1 MERLDR
7 KAIRFLLLTMCL
19 TAFCGC
25 SENNEKSAAQEQGGR
40 TCRYVMDEDT
50 ARLKREFEEEWLKHV
65 AGYTNYTTV
74 GMAED
79 CADMDR
85 FIKEWKPRILRNQV
99 YKVKDNRLREMMV
112 SRMLKADSIEALYY
126 GLLIPHQEIWDR
138 WSAYDENVNACGKLG
153 EREVRFVNGR
163 ARWMSDKF
171 DDCEM
176 SAVIL
181 EDCVWPIG
189 GHDAFAFVL
198 VDTSRNFDNP
208 GKIASD
214 SLVEYWLCRFQGG
227 VLTWSGKLPVKDVLW
242 EPNLE
247 YAPFGRAYTVIIK
260 DDKANVVNCVSGEA
274 VLSCPV
280 GCSCDK
286 AAQKAKI
293 NPYDYVVRDADL
305 FLHDFNDFLNAY
317 LDEMRALFT
326 DKDFLA
332 SLCTEGAMPN
342 TREYK
347 SKFNIIYTDGRT
359 FFSYRAECYRYTGGA
374 HGGEIVRVG
383 TIDVKTGKRLTIYDV
398 IPEDKYSEAVA
409 RVKAAV
415 IAEIGGEVNLLPSA
429 AKVLAT
435 FPENF
440 YVGEDGLHFIFAAYS
455 VAPYHYAPDMY
466 GPVEVVIP
474 AYPESCEPIAKPDI

>member
-1 MERLDR
+1 MRRCSRILVRLSL
-7 KAIRFLLLTMCL
+7 AVGIAAL
-19 TAFCGC
+19 CGC
-25 SENNEKSAAQEQGGR
+25 SDKVDGPMVRAQGEPA
-40 TCRYVMDEDT
+40 CRYVMDEDT

-153 EREVRFVNGR
+153 EREVRFANGR

-198 VDTSRNFDNP
+198 VNISVLLDGSFIK
-208 GKIASD
+208 GASN
-214 SLVEYWLCRFQGG
+214 SLGEYWLCRFQGG

-247 YAPFGRAYTVIIK
+247 HAPFGRAYTVIIK
-260 DDKANVVNCVSGEA
+260 DDKANVVNCVSGET

-317 LDEMRALFT
+317 LDEMRTLFT

-347 SKFNIIYTDGRT
+347 SKFDILYTDGRT

-415 IAEIGGEVNLLPSA
+415 IAEIGGEENLMPSA
-429 AKVLAT
+429 AKVLAAL
-435 FPENF
+435 PENF
-440 YVGEDGLHFIFAAYS
+440 YIGKDGLHFIFAEYS
-455 VAPYHYAPDMY
+455 VAPYHYAPEKY

-474 AYPESCEPIAKPDI
+474 TYGSQGAAGRFR

>member
-1 MERLDR
+1 MRRCSRILVRLSLAVDI
-7 KAIRFLLLTMCL
+7 AAL
-19 TAFCGC
+19 CGC
-25 SENNEKSAAQEQGGR
+25 SDKVDGPVVQAQGEPA
-40 TCRYVMDEDT
+40 CRYVMDEDT

-85 FIKEWKPRILRNQV
+85 FIKEWKLRILRNQV

-153 EREVRFVNGR
+153 ERKVRFVNGL
-163 ARWMSDKF
+163 ARWMSDKY

-247 YAPFGRAYTVIIK
+247 HAPFGRAYTVIIK
-260 DDKANVVNCVSGEA
+260 DDKANVVNCVSGET

-342 TREYK
+342 TREYR

-383 TIDVKTGKRLTIYDV
+383 TINVKTGKRLTTADV
-398 IPEDKYSEAVA
+398 IPPDKRDELLASV
-409 RVKAAV
+409 RAAV
-415 IAEIGGEVNLLPSA
+415 VAKIGGEENLMPSA
-429 AKVLAT
+429 KEVLVAL
-435 FPENF
+435 PENF

-474 AYPESCEPIAKPDI
+474 GYGMLR